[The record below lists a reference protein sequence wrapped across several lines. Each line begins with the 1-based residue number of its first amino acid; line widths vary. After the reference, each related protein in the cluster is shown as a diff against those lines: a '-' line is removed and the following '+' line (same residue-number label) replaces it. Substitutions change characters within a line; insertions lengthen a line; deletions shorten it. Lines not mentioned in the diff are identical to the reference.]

1 MSTETLAGAVPVTG
15 NLLVVDDDEG
25 VRQTFSRLLQLEGHH
40 VRTAPSA
47 ADGLREVDAE
57 LPDAIILDL
66 RMPLMDGLGFVT
78 RLRKKEPGL
87 YPPVVIVTGDYF
99 VEENLTKELRTL
111 GVEVRYKP
119 LWLEDLIDLARGL
132 LASSRREHS
141 SIPRPAA

>member
-1 MSTETLAGAVPVTG
+1 MIAETMQSRPPITG

-47 ADGLREVDAE
+47 ADGLREVDID

-99 VEENLTKELRTL
+99 VDEALTNELRTM

-119 LWLEDLIDLARGL
+119 LWLEDLVDLTRTL
-132 LASSRREHS
+132 LAASRRDYTHLRKVS
-141 SIPRPAA
+141 

>member
-1 MSTETLAGAVPVTG
+1 VIAEITPSGGPTTG
-15 NLLVVDDDEG
+15 NILVVDDDEG
-25 VRQTFSRLLQLEGHH
+25 VRQTFSRLLQLEGHR

-47 ADGLREVDAE
+47 ADGLREVDVD

-99 VEENLTKELRTL
+99 VEETLTNELRTM

-119 LWLEDLIDLARGL
+119 LWLEDLVDLTRTL
-132 LASSRREHS
+132 LAASRRDYTRERLAS
-141 SIPRPAA
+141 

>member
-1 MSTETLAGAVPVTG
+1 MSDLTHQSGPLTG

-47 ADGLREVDAE
+47 ADGLREVDID

-66 RMPLMDGLGFVT
+66 RMPLMDGIGFVQ

-99 VEENLTKELRTL
+99 VEDTLAAQLRAM
-111 GVEVRYKP
+111 GVEVRFKP
-119 LWLEDLIDLARGL
+119 LWLEDLVDLARDL
-132 LASSRREHS
+132 LTASRSTSRLPS
-141 SIPRPAA
+141 